1 MDTSASKNAS
11 PKTLPSAVWSLV
23 FGILSNTCLWILGS
37 IPAIILGALAL
48 KKISANPEQ
57 NGGKGLALGGLITG
71 GVGIIF
77 GLIPWAVGSAIAIP
91 ALTKTGE
98 IKMTATDQM
107 EIRELTLACRVYAFD
122 NDGNYPPN
130 LEALFPD
137 YIDDR
142 ELLTAEIS
150 TNPRVVKPY
159 LYRPGLT
166 TKVESREMFIAGPIR
181 GSDNTRAV
189 GYNDGSTER
198 TNIPIDTSF
207 LR

>member
-98 IKMTATDQM
+98 IKMTAT
-107 EIRELTLACRVYAFD
+107 
-122 NDGNYPPN
+122 N
-130 LEALFPD
+130 
-137 YIDDR
+137 
-142 ELLTAEIS
+142 
-150 TNPRVVKPY
+150 
-159 LYRPGLT
+159 
-166 TKVESREMFIAGPIR
+166 
-181 GSDNTRAV
+181 
-189 GYNDGSTER
+189 
-198 TNIPIDTSF
+198 
-207 LR
+207 